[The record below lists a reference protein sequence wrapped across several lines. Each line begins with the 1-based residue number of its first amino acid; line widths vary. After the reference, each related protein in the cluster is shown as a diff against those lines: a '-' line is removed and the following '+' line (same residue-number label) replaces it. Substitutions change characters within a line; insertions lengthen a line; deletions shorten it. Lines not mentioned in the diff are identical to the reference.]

1 VSTFKRGW
9 IAVTNKDGLW
19 KEEQDRVSGVTRLL
33 AGRIRVLSEELG
45 LHRTEVVDMRKDFWE
60 EVTVNFSSPDD
71 LGETST
77 SLRQQSQILSERERH
92 HLQSSKA
99 LKKYKKLVVSPYFGR
114 IDFTEA
120 PDGKTEQIYLG
131 IGSLMED
138 DGTFLIYDWRAP
150 ISSLYYDGAPGPAA
164 YDTPGGV
171 VSGTMD
177 LKRQFVIDDGIIEV
191 MFDTGVTIGDE
202 LLQQVLSHSADD
214 KMKSIVATIQ
224 KEQNAIIRN
233 DKSRMLVVQGAAG
246 SGKTSAALQ
255 RVAYLLYKYREVLQ
269 ADQMLLF
276 SPNPLFNSYVSTV
289 LPELGEENMQQT
301 TFQMYLE
308 HRLGHEF
315 QLEDVFNQTESLLNA
330 PDGPEAGIRRAGIA
344 YKSSVLFLDAIRR
357 YVFLLER
364 EGMLFKPVVFQG
376 RVIVGKEEMLQKF
389 YSYDPAIKLAN
400 RIDLMTGW
408 LLKKISDF
416 GHEERSA
423 AWVED
428 QIELLESEEYH
439 RAYQMMLRKKKGKA
453 ETFNDFGTEKELL
466 GRYVVSQ
473 RLKPLRRW
481 VKRGRFVDVKG
492 LYSTLFTDFELLE
505 QLNGATPLP
514 AEWDDICVQTLGTI
528 SANELSYEDAT
539 PFLYLKELSQGFR
552 TNTLIRH
559 VIVDEVQDYSPFQLE
574 FMRRLFPRAKMTVL
588 GDLNQAIYAQ
598 GEVLGDLA
606 GLVSIYGAEN
616 TEVIS
621 LTRSYRS
628 TYEIVE
634 FTRAMIP
641 GGEKII
647 PFNRRGE
654 EPLVQ
659 SVEDEPELL
668 TAVERDIAELHSRG
682 YHYVAVICKTAEESS
697 RVYKELKSRLP
708 VSLVTKETP
717 NFQKGTLVLPAYLAK
732 GVEFDAVIIYDGSNI
747 QYSRETERKLFYTAC
762 TRAMHLLHIYSLGEP
777 SHFLPAVKKVT
788 PVAESVSR

>member
-1 VSTFKRGW
+1 MDKHDHEW
-9 IAVTNKDGLW
+9 Q
-19 KEEQDRVSGVTRLL
+19 KEQERVNGITRLL
-33 AGRIRVLSEELG
+33 STHIRLLSEELG
-45 LHRTEVVDMRKDFWE
+45 LHRTDVVDMRKDFWE

-77 SLRQQSQILSERERH
+77 SLRQQAQILNERERH

-114 IDFTEA
+114 IDFSEA
-120 PDGKTEQIYLG
+120 GDAAADTIYLG

-138 DGTFLIYDWRAP
+138 NGTFLIYDWRAP
-150 ISSLYYDGAPGPAA
+150 ISSLYYDGAPGPAS
-164 YDTPGGV
+164 YETPGGQIT
-171 VSGTMD
+171 GTME
-177 LKRQFVIDDGIIEV
+177 LKRQFVIDNGEIEV

-214 KMKSIVATIQ
+214 RMKSIVATIQ
-224 KEQNAIIRN
+224 KEQNAVIRN
-233 DKSRMLVVQGAAG
+233 DRSRMLVVQGAAG

-308 HRLGHEF
+308 HRLGQEF
-315 QLEDVFNQTESLLNA
+315 QLEDVFSQTESLLNA
-330 PDGPEAGIRRAGIA
+330 PDGEEAYIRREGIA
-344 YKSSVLFLDAIRR
+344 YKSSVAFLSAIRQ
-357 YVFLLER
+357 YVNLLEH
-364 EGMLFKPVVFQG
+364 EGMLFKPLMFQG
-376 RVIVGKEEMLQKF
+376 KAVATKEEMERQF
-389 YSYDPAIKLAN
+389 YSYDPGIKLAN
-400 RIDLMTGW
+400 RIELMTGW
-408 LLKKISDF
+408 LLKKIAAF
-416 GHEERSA
+416 GAEERSA
-423 AWVED
+423 AWVDE
-428 QIELLESEEYH
+428 QIELMDNSDYQ
-439 RAYQMMLRKKKGKA
+439 RAYNQMRRKGGGHNDSFDDYDA
-453 ETFNDFGTEKELL
+453 ERILL
-466 GRYVVSQ
+466 ARYVVSQ
-473 RLKPLRRW
+473 RLKPLRGW
-481 VKRGRFVDVKG
+481 TKRGRFVDVKA
-492 LYSTLFTDFELLE
+492 LYSRLFEGRELIESLDTR
-505 QLNGATPLP
+505 QPLP
-514 AEWDDICVQTLGTI
+514 EAWDEICAQTRAAIRG
-528 SANELSYEDAT
+528 NELAYEDAT

-606 GLVSIYGAEN
+606 GLVSIYGEEN

-641 GGEKII
+641 GGEKIV

-654 EPLVQ
+654 EPLLTLVDSEDDLLS
-659 SVEDEPELL
+659 SVEQDVLKL
-668 TAVERDIAELHSRG
+668 HAEG
-682 YHYVAVICKTAEESS
+682 YHYVAVICKTAEESAQ
-697 RVYKELKSRLP
+697 VYRELEKRLQ
-708 VSLVTKETP
+708 VRLVTKETP

-732 GVEFDAVIIYDGSNI
+732 GVEFDAVIIYDGSAEK
-747 QYSRETERKLFYTAC
+747 YGREHERKLFYTAC
-762 TRAMHLLHIYSLGEP
+762 TRAMHLLHIYSLGQP
-777 SHFLPAVKKVT
+777 SPFLPAAVRETVT
-788 PVAESVSR
+788 AGMQEK

>member
-1 VSTFKRGW
+1 M
-9 IAVTNKDGLW
+9 TNNNDSEW
-19 KEEQDRVSGVTRLL
+19 KEEQGRVSEVTKLL
-33 AGRIRVLSEELG
+33 SQRIRLLSEELG

-99 LKKYKKLVVSPYFGR
+99 LKKYKKLVQSPYFGR
-114 IDFTEA
+114 IDFTEK
-120 PDGKTEQIYLG
+120 PEGTTEQIYLG

-138 DGTFLIYDWRAP
+138 DGSFLIYDWRAP

-164 YDTPGGV
+164 YDTPGGEI
-171 VSGTMD
+171 SGTMD
-177 LKRQFVIDDGIIEV
+177 LKRQFVIDNGVIEV
-191 MFDTGVTIGDE
+191 MFDTGMTIGDE

-233 DKSRMLVVQGAAG
+233 DKTRMLVVQGAAG

-315 QLEDVFNQTESLLNA
+315 QLEDVFNQTESLLNF
-330 PDGPEAGIRRAGIA
+330 PDGPEASTRRAGIA
-344 YKSSVLFLDAIRR
+344 YKSSVAFLDVIRK
-357 YVFLLER
+357 YASLLES

-376 RVIVGKEEMLQKF
+376 RVILSKEEMRQKF
-389 YSYDPAIKLAN
+389 YSFDPAIRLAN

-408 LLKKISDF
+408 MLKIISDF

-423 AWVED
+423 DWVED
-428 QIELLESEEYH
+428 QIEMLSSDEYH
-439 RAYQMMLRKKKGKA
+439 RAYQMMLRKKRGKA
-453 ETFNDFGTEKELL
+453 ETFNDHDTEKELL

-492 LYSTLFTDFELLE
+492 LYGKLFTDLPLLK
-505 QLNGATPLP
+505 QLNGNQALP
-514 AEWDDICVQTLGTI
+514 AEWDAICTQTLAAIGT
-528 SANELSYEDAT
+528 NELAYEDAT

-598 GEVLGDLA
+598 GEVLGDLSS
-606 GLVSIYGAEN
+606 LVSVYGEEN
-616 TEVIS
+616 TAVIS

-641 GGEKII
+641 GGERII
-647 PFNRRGE
+647 PFNRSGE
-654 EPLVQ
+654 APQVNIVSSGQ
-659 SVEDEPELL
+659 NLL
-668 TAVERDIAELHSRG
+668 SAVEADIKELHSRG
-682 YHYVAVICKTAEESS
+682 YHYVAVICKTADESA
-697 RVYKELKSRLP
+697 RVYKELEPKLP
-708 VSLVTKETP
+708 VQLVTKETP

-732 GVEFDAVIIYDGSNI
+732 GVEFDAVIIYDGSAER
-747 QYSRETERKLFYTAC
+747 YSRESERKLFYTAC
-762 TRAMHLLHIYSLGEP
+762 TRAMHLLHIFCLGAP
-777 SHFLPAVKKVT
+777 SPFIPKVNANVDMLPELT
-788 PVAESVSR
+788 S

>member
-1 VSTFKRGW
+1 MDKHDHEW
-9 IAVTNKDGLW
+9 Q
-19 KEEQDRVSGVTRLL
+19 EEQERVTGITRQLSTH
-33 AGRIRVLSEELG
+33 IRLLSEELG
-45 LHRTEVVDMRKDFWE
+45 LHRTDVVDMRKDFWE

-77 SLRQQSQILSERERH
+77 SLRQQAQILNERERH

-114 IDFTEA
+114 IDFSESA
-120 PDGKTEQIYLG
+120 DAAADKIYLG

-138 DGTFLIYDWRAP
+138 NGTFLIYDWRAP
-150 ISSLYYDGAPGPAA
+150 ISSLYYDGAPGPAS
-164 YDTPGGV
+164 YDTPGGLIT
-171 VSGTMD
+171 GNME
-177 LKRQFVIDDGIIEV
+177 LKRQFVIDNGEIEV

-214 KMKSIVATIQ
+214 RMKSIVATIQ
-224 KEQNAIIRN
+224 KEQNAVIRN
-233 DKSRMLVVQGAAG
+233 DRSRMLVVQGAAG

-308 HRLGHEF
+308 HRLGQEF

-330 PDGPEAGIRRAGIA
+330 PDGPEASIRRAGIT
-344 YKSSVLFLDAIRR
+344 YKSSVSFLDVIRR
-357 YVFLLER
+357 YVNLLEH
-364 EGMLFKPVVFQG
+364 EGMMFKPLMFQG
-376 RVIVGKEEMLQKF
+376 RAVVGKEEMERQF
-389 YSYDPAIKLAN
+389 YSYDPGIKLAN
-400 RIDLMTGW
+400 RIELMTGW
-408 LLKKISDF
+408 LLKRIAAFSI
-416 GHEERSA
+416 EERSA
-423 AWVED
+423 SWVDD
-428 QIELLESEEYH
+428 QIELMDNSDYQ
-439 RAYQMMLRKKKGKA
+439 RAYNMMRRKGGGH
-453 ETFNDFGTEKELL
+453 NDSFDDFETEKIMLA
-466 GRYVVSQ
+466 RYIVSQ
-473 RLKPLRRW
+473 RLKPLRGW
-481 VKRGRFVDVKG
+481 TKRGRFVDVKG
-492 LYSTLFTDFELLE
+492 LYSRLFADRELMDS
-505 QLNGATPLP
+505 LNSSQVLP
-514 AEWDDICVQTLGTI
+514 DVWDDICSFTLATI
-528 SANELSYEDAT
+528 AGNELAYEDAT

-606 GLVSIYGAEN
+606 GLVSIYGEEN

-641 GGEKII
+641 GGEKIV

-654 EPLVQ
+654 EPLLTVVDSEDDLLA
-659 SVEDEPELL
+659 SVEQDVLN
-668 TAVERDIAELHSRG
+668 LHAQG
-682 YHYVAVICKTAEESS
+682 YHYVAVICKTAEESA
-697 RVYKELKSRLP
+697 RVHNELQSRLP
-708 VSLVTKETP
+708 VRLVTKETP

-732 GVEFDAVIIYDGSNI
+732 GVEFDAVIIYDGSAEK
-747 QYSRETERKLFYTAC
+747 YGREHERKLFYTAC
-762 TRAMHLLHIYSLGEP
+762 TRAMHLLHIYSLGQP
-777 SHFLPAVKKVT
+777 NPFLPAAVRET
-788 PVAESVSR
+788 VSAGALQD

>member
-1 VSTFKRGW
+1 MDNQNSEW
-9 IAVTNKDGLW
+9 EA
-19 KEEQDRVSGVTRLL
+19 EQERVSGVTRLL
-33 AGRIRVLSEELG
+33 AAHIQHLSQELG
-45 LHRTEVVDMRKDFWE
+45 LHRSDVVDMRKDFWE

-77 SLRQQSQILSERERH
+77 SLRQQAQILNERERH

-99 LKKYKKLVVSPYFGR
+99 LKKYKKLVTSPYFGR
-114 IDFTEA
+114 IDFTER
-120 PDGKTEQIYLG
+120 PDGTSEQIYLG

-138 DGTFLIYDWRAP
+138 NGTFLIYDWRAP
-150 ISSLYYDGAPGPAA
+150 ISSLYYDGAPGPAV
-164 YDTPGGV
+164 YQTPGGEV
-171 VSGTMD
+171 AGTMD
-177 LKRQFVIDDGIIEV
+177 LKRQFVIHDGTIEV
-191 MFDTGVTIGDE
+191 MFDTGMTIGDE

-214 KMKSIVATIQ
+214 RMKSIVATIQ

-233 DKSRMLVVQGAAG
+233 DRTRMLVVQGAAG

-308 HRLGHEF
+308 HRLGSEF
-315 QLEDVFNQTESLLNA
+315 QLEDVFNQTEKLLNA
-330 PDGPEAGIRRAGIA
+330 PDSSEASVRRDGIA
-344 YKSSVLFLDAIRR
+344 YKSSVVFLDVIRT
-357 YVFLLER
+357 FATTLENS
-364 EGMLFKPVVFQG
+364 GMRFKPLTFQG
-376 RVIVGKEEMLQKF
+376 RAIVTKEEMQQQF

-400 RIDLMTGW
+400 RVELMTGW
-408 LLKKISDF
+408 LLKRIAAFSV
-416 GHEERSA
+416 EERSA

-428 QIELLESEEYH
+428 QIELLDSSDYH
-439 RAYQMMLRKKKGKA
+439 RAYQMLRRKSGGRQ
-453 ETFNDFGTEKELL
+453 ESFDDFELEKEMLA
-466 GRYVVSQ
+466 RYLISQ
-473 RLKPLRRW
+473 RLKPLRVW
-481 VKRGRFVDVKG
+481 TKRGRFVDVKG
-492 LYSTLFTDFELLE
+492 LYSSLFEGREYIESLS
-505 QLNGATPLP
+505 GGKPLP
-514 AEWDDICVQTLGTI
+514 ASWENICGQTLE
-528 SANELSYEDAT
+528 SLSVNELAYEDAT

-606 GLVSIYGAEN
+606 GLVSVYGEEN

-641 GGEKII
+641 GGEKIV

-654 EPLVQ
+654 EPQLSRVSSEAELLD
-659 SVEDEPELL
+659 SVEQ
-668 TAVERDIAELHSRG
+668 DIRKLQDLG
-682 YHYVAVICKTAEESS
+682 YHYVAVICKTAEESAH
-697 RVYKELKSRLP
+697 VHAELKGRLP
-708 VSLVTKETP
+708 VRLVTKDTP
-717 NFQKGTLVLPAYLAK
+717 NFQKGALVLPAYLAK
-732 GVEFDAVIIYDGSNI
+732 GVEFDAVIIYDGSAER
-747 QYSRETERKLFYTAC
+747 YGRESERKLFYTAC
-762 TRAMHLLHIYSLGEP
+762 TRAMHLLHIYSLGQP
-777 SHFLPAVKKVT
+777 SAFLPERVLQA
-788 PVAESVSR
+788 AGNESVAVQ

>member
-1 VSTFKRGW
+1 ME
-9 IAVTNKDGLW
+9 NQQEEW
-19 KEEQDRVSGVTRLL
+19 KEEQERVTQVTQILSGH
-33 AGRIRVLSEELG
+33 IRQLSEELG
-45 LHRTEVVDMRKDFWE
+45 LHRTDVVDMRKEFWE

-77 SLRQQSQILSERERH
+77 SLRQQAQILNERERH

-114 IDFTEA
+114 IDFSEG
-120 PDGKTEQIYLG
+120 PNGETEQIYLG

-138 DGTFLIYDWRAP
+138 DGHFLIYDWRAP
-150 ISSLYYDGAPGPAA
+150 ISSLYYDGAPGPAS
-164 YDTPGGV
+164 YDTPGGII
-171 VSGTMD
+171 SGNME
-177 LKRQFVIDDGIIEV
+177 LKRQFVIDNGTIEV

-255 RVAYLLYKYREVLQ
+255 RVAYLLYKYRAVLQ

-308 HRLGHEF
+308 HRLSQEF
-315 QLEDVFNQTESLLNA
+315 QLEDVFSQTESLLNA
-330 PDGPEAGIRRAGIA
+330 PDGPEARVRRDGIQ
-344 YKSSVLFLDAIRR
+344 YKSSVAFLDAIRR
-357 YVFLLER
+357 YATMLEK
-364 EGMLFKPVVFQG
+364 EGIQFKPVVFMG
-376 RVIVGKEEMLQKF
+376 RIVVTKEEMAAQF
-389 YSYDPAIKLAN
+389 YSYDSAIRLAN
-400 RIDLMTGW
+400 RVELMTGW
-408 LLKKISDF
+408 LLKKLAAYS
-416 GHEERSA
+416 HEERGSE
-423 AWVED
+423 WVES
-428 QIELLESEEYH
+428 QIELLDSSDYH
-439 RAYQMMLRKKKGKA
+439 RAYQMMRRKKRGT
-453 ETFNDFGTEKELL
+453 ESSFDDFDTEKEVLA
-466 GRYVVSQ
+466 RYVVSQ
-473 RLKPLRRW
+473 RLKPLRGW
-481 VKRGRFVDVKG
+481 IKRGRFVDVKA
-492 LYSTLFTDFELLE
+492 LYSKLFSDRKLMAS
-505 QLNGATPLP
+505 LNDSPLP
-514 AEWDDICVQTLGTI
+514 AEWDEISQQTV
-528 SANELSYEDAT
+528 SALAENHLYYEDAT

-574 FMRRLFPRAKMTVL
+574 FLRRLFPRAKMTVL

-598 GEVLGDLA
+598 GEVLGEL
-606 GLVSIYGAEN
+606 GNLVSIYGEEN

-634 FTRAMIP
+634 FTRSMIP
-641 GGEKII
+641 GGERIT

-654 EPLVQ
+654 EPQIQVV
-659 SVEDEPELL
+659 STGGELL
-668 TAVERDIAELHSRG
+668 DAVERDILQLHAQG
-682 YHYVAVICKTAEESS
+682 YHYVAVICKTAEESA
-697 RVYKELKSRLP
+697 RVHAALENKLP
-708 VSLVTKETP
+708 ARLVTKDTP

-732 GVEFDAVIIYDGSNI
+732 GVEFDAVIIYDGSDQ
-747 QYSRETERKLFYTAC
+747 QYNRESERKLFYTAC
-762 TRAMHLLHIYSLGEP
+762 TRAMHLLHIYCLGRPSRFMPTSKTESLTVG
-777 SHFLPAVKKVT
+777 
-788 PVAESVSR
+788 SV

>member
-1 VSTFKRGW
+1 MDKHDHEW
-9 IAVTNKDGLW
+9 Q
-19 KEEQDRVSGVTRLL
+19 KEQERVNGITRLL
-33 AGRIRVLSEELG
+33 SAHIRMLSEELG
-45 LHRTEVVDMRKDFWE
+45 LHRTDVVDMRKDFWE

-77 SLRQQSQILSERERH
+77 SLRQQAQILNERERH

-114 IDFTEA
+114 IDFSEA
-120 PDGKTEQIYLG
+120 GDEAADRIYLG

-138 DGTFLIYDWRAP
+138 NGTFLIYDWRAP
-150 ISSLYYDGAPGPAA
+150 ISSLYYDGAPGPAS
-164 YDTPGGV
+164 YETPGGQIT
-171 VSGTMD
+171 GTME
-177 LKRQFVIDDGIIEV
+177 LKRQFVIDNGEIEV

-214 KMKSIVATIQ
+214 RMKSIVATIQ
-224 KEQNAIIRN
+224 KEQNAVIRN
-233 DKSRMLVVQGAAG
+233 DRSRMLVVQGAAG

-308 HRLGHEF
+308 HRLGQEF
-315 QLEDVFNQTESLLNA
+315 QLEDVFSQTESLLNT
-330 PDGPEAGIRRAGIA
+330 PDGEEASIRRAGIA
-344 YKSSVLFLDAIRR
+344 YKSSVAFLSAIRQ
-357 YVFLLER
+357 YVNLLEH
-364 EGMLFKPVVFQG
+364 EGMLFKPLIFQG
-376 RVIVGKEEMLQKF
+376 RAVVSKEEMERQF
-389 YSYDPAIKLAN
+389 YSYDPGIKLAN
-400 RIDLMTGW
+400 RIELMTGW
-408 LLKKISDF
+408 LLKRIAAF
-416 GHEERSA
+416 GVEERTA
-423 AWVED
+423 AWVDE
-428 QIELLESEEYH
+428 QIELMDNSDYQ
-439 RAYQMMLRKKKGKA
+439 RAYNQMRRKGGGHNDSFDDYEA
-453 ETFNDFGTEKELL
+453 ERILL
-466 GRYVVSQ
+466 ARYVVSQ
-473 RLKPLRRW
+473 RLKPLRGW
-481 VKRGRFVDVKG
+481 TKRGRFVDVKA
-492 LYSTLFTDFELLE
+492 LYSRLFEGRGLIESLDTGETLPE
-505 QLNGATPLP
+505 A
-514 AEWDDICVQTLGTI
+514 WDEICGQTLAAI
-528 SANELSYEDAT
+528 RENELAYEDAT

-559 VIVDEVQDYSPFQLE
+559 VIIDEVQDYSPFQLE

-606 GLVSIYGAEN
+606 GLVSIYGEEN

-641 GGEKII
+641 GGEKIV

-654 EPLVQ
+654 EPLLTVVDSEADLFT
-659 SVEDEPELL
+659 SVEQDVLKL
-668 TAVERDIAELHSRG
+668 HAEG
-682 YHYVAVICKTAEESS
+682 YHYVAVICKTAEESAQVH
-697 RVYKELKSRLP
+697 RELEKRLP
-708 VSLVTKETP
+708 VRLVTKETP

-732 GVEFDAVIIYDGSNI
+732 GVEFDAVIIYDGSAEK
-747 QYSRETERKLFYTAC
+747 YGREHERKLFYTAC
-762 TRAMHLLHIYSLGEP
+762 TRAMHLLHIYSLGQP
-777 SHFLPAVKKVT
+777 SPFLPAAVRDTVT
-788 PVAESVSR
+788 AGTQEK

>member
-1 VSTFKRGW
+1 MDKHDHEW
-9 IAVTNKDGLW
+9 Q
-19 KEEQDRVSGVTRLL
+19 EEQERVTGITRQLSTH
-33 AGRIRVLSEELG
+33 IRLLSEELG
-45 LHRTEVVDMRKDFWE
+45 LHRTDVVDMRKDFWE

-77 SLRQQSQILSERERH
+77 SLRQQAQILNERERH

-114 IDFTEA
+114 IDFSESA
-120 PDGKTEQIYLG
+120 DAAADKIYLG

-138 DGTFLIYDWRAP
+138 NGTFLIYDWRAP
-150 ISSLYYDGAPGPAA
+150 ISSLYYDGAPGPAS
-164 YDTPGGV
+164 YDTPGGLIT
-171 VSGTMD
+171 GNME
-177 LKRQFVIDDGIIEV
+177 LKRQFVIDNGEIEV

-214 KMKSIVATIQ
+214 RMKSIVATIQ
-224 KEQNAIIRN
+224 KEQNAVIRN
-233 DKSRMLVVQGAAG
+233 DRSRMLVVQGAAG

-308 HRLGHEF
+308 HRLGQEF

-330 PDGPEAGIRRAGIA
+330 PDGPEASIRREGIT
-344 YKSSVLFLDAIRR
+344 YKSSVSFLDVIRR
-357 YVFLLER
+357 YVNLLEH
-364 EGMLFKPVVFQG
+364 EGMMFKPLMFQG
-376 RVIVGKEEMLQKF
+376 RAVVGKEEMERQF
-389 YSYDPAIKLAN
+389 YSYDPGIKLAN
-400 RIDLMTGW
+400 RIELMTGW
-408 LLKKISDF
+408 LLKRIAAFSI
-416 GHEERSA
+416 EERSA
-423 AWVED
+423 SWVDD
-428 QIELLESEEYH
+428 QIELMDNSDYQ
-439 RAYQMMLRKKKGKA
+439 RAYNMMRRKGGGH
-453 ETFNDFGTEKELL
+453 NDSFDDFETEKIMLA
-466 GRYVVSQ
+466 RYIVSQ
-473 RLKPLRRW
+473 RLKPLRGW
-481 VKRGRFVDVKG
+481 TKRGRFVDVKG
-492 LYSTLFTDFELLE
+492 LYSRLFTDRELMDS
-505 QLNGATPLP
+505 LNSSQVLP
-514 AEWDDICVQTLGTI
+514 DVWDDICSFTLATI
-528 SANELSYEDAT
+528 AGNELAYEDAT

-606 GLVSIYGAEN
+606 GLVSIYGEEN

-641 GGEKII
+641 GGEKIV

-654 EPLVQ
+654 EPLLTVVDSEDDLLA
-659 SVEDEPELL
+659 SVEQDVLS
-668 TAVERDIAELHSRG
+668 LHAQG
-682 YHYVAVICKTAEESS
+682 YHYVAVICKTAEESA
-697 RVYKELKSRLP
+697 RVHNELQSRLP
-708 VSLVTKETP
+708 VRLVTKETP

-732 GVEFDAVIIYDGSNI
+732 GVEFDAVIIYDGSAEK
-747 QYSRETERKLFYTAC
+747 YGREHERKLFYTAC
-762 TRAMHLLHIYSLGEP
+762 TRAMHLLHIYSLGQP
-777 SHFLPAVKKVT
+777 NPFLPAAVRET
-788 PVAESVSR
+788 VSAGALQD

>member
-1 VSTFKRGW
+1 MEKHDSEWQAEQER
-9 IAVTNKDGLW
+9 VTGITK
-19 KEEQDRVSGVTRLL
+19 LL
-33 AGRIRVLSEELG
+33 TARIRQLSEELG
-45 LHRTEVVDMRKDFWE
+45 LHRSDVVDMRKDFWE

-77 SLRQQSQILSERERH
+77 SLRQQAQILNERERH

-114 IDFTEA
+114 IDFSDSGDSGAE
-120 PDGKTEQIYLG
+120 KIYLG

-138 DGTFLIYDWRAP
+138 NGTFLIYDWRAP

-164 YDTPGGV
+164 YETPGGLV
-171 VSGTMD
+171 NGTME
-177 LKRQFVIDDGIIEV
+177 LKRQFVIDNGIIEV
-191 MFDTGVTIGDE
+191 MFDTGMTIGDE

-214 KMKSIVATIQ
+214 RMKSIVATIQ
-224 KEQNAIIRN
+224 KEQNAVIRN
-233 DKSRMLVVQGAAG
+233 DRSRMLVVQGAAG

-308 HRLGHEF
+308 HRLGQEF
-315 QLEDVFNQTESLLNA
+315 QLEDVFSQTESLLNA
-330 PDGPEAGIRRAGIA
+330 PDGPAAAVRREGIG
-344 YKSSVLFLDAIRR
+344 YKSSVAFLDAIRR
-357 YVFLLER
+357 YVNLLEH
-364 EGMLFKPVVFQG
+364 EGMKFKPLMFQG
-376 RVIVGKEEMLQKF
+376 RAVVSKEEMERQF
-389 YSYDPAIKLAN
+389 YAYDSNIKLAN

-408 LLKKISDF
+408 LLKKIAAFSV
-416 GHEERSA
+416 EERSA
-423 AWVED
+423 SWVED
-428 QIELLESEEYH
+428 QIEVLDSSDYQ
-439 RAYQMMLRKKKGKA
+439 RAYQMTRRKGGA
-453 ETFNDFGTEKELL
+453 HDNSFDDFDTEKSMLA
-466 GRYVVSQ
+466 RYIVSQ
-473 RLKPLRRW
+473 RLKPLRVW
-481 VKRGRFVDVKG
+481 TKRGRFVDVKG
-492 LYSTLFTDFELLE
+492 LYSRLFSDRPLMDS
-505 QLNGATPLP
+505 LNGDSVLP
-514 AEWDDICVQTLGTI
+514 EAWAEICAMTLDTI
-528 SANELSYEDAT
+528 AAGELAYEDAT

-606 GLVSIYGAEN
+606 GLVSIYGEEN

-641 GGEKII
+641 GGERIV

-654 EPLVQ
+654 TPSLTVVNSESELLA
-659 SVEDEPELL
+659 SVEQDVLN
-668 TAVERDIAELHSRG
+668 LHAAG
-682 YHYVAVICKTAEESS
+682 YHYVAVICKTAEESAD
-697 RVYKELKSRLP
+697 VHAKLQNRLP
-708 VSLVTKETP
+708 VRLVTKETP

-732 GVEFDAVIIYDGSNI
+732 GVEFDAVIIYDGSD
-747 QYSRETERKLFYTAC
+747 QKYSRENERKLFYTAC
-762 TRAMHLLHIYSLGEP
+762 TRAMHLLHIYSLGQL
-777 SHFLPAVKKVT
+777 SRFLPA
-788 PVAESVSR
+788 AARESVAAGSLKS

>member
-1 VSTFKRGW
+1 M
-9 IAVTNKDGLW
+9 TNNESEW
-19 KEEQDRVSGVTRLL
+19 KEEQGRVNGVTKLL
-33 AGRIRVLSEELG
+33 GSRIRVLSEELG

-114 IDFTEA
+114 IDFTEK
-120 PDGKTEQIYLG
+120 PNGKTEQIYLG

-150 ISSLYYDGAPGPAA
+150 ISSLYYDGAPGPAV

-171 VSGTMD
+171 VAGTMD
-177 LKRQFVIDDGIIEV
+177 LKRQFVIDNGNIEV
-191 MFDTGVTIGDE
+191 MFDTGMTIGDE

-214 KMKSIVATIQ
+214 RMKSIVATIQ

-330 PDGPEAGIRRAGIA
+330 PEGPEAGIRRAGIA
-344 YKSSVLFLDAIRR
+344 YKSSVSFLDVIRR

-376 RVIVGKEEMLQKF
+376 RVIVSKEDLLQKF
-389 YSYDPAIKLAN
+389 YSFDPAIKLAN
-400 RIDLMTGW
+400 RVDLMTGW

-423 AWVED
+423 NWVEN
-428 QIELLESEEYH
+428 QIEVLDSDEYH
-439 RAYQMMLRKKKGKA
+439 RAFQMMQRKKRGKG
-453 ETFNDFGTEKELL
+453 ESFDDYDTEKELL

-492 LYSTLFTDFELLE
+492 LYSTLFTNLELLE
-505 QLNGATPLP
+505 RLNGNHDLP
-514 AEWDDICVQTLGTI
+514 PEWDDVCVQTLNTI
-528 SANELSYEDAT
+528 HANELTYEDAT

-606 GLVSIYGAEN
+606 SLVSVYGEEN

-641 GGEKII
+641 GGERII

-654 EPLVQ
+654 EPLV
-659 SVEDEPELL
+659 SVVSSKPELL
-668 TAVERDIAELHSRG
+668 AAVESDIKELHSRG
-682 YHYVAVICKTAEESS
+682 YHYVAVICKTAEESE
-697 RVYKELKSRLP
+697 RVYTELKGKLP
-708 VSLVTKETP
+708 VRLVTKETP

-732 GVEFDAVIIYDGSNI
+732 GVEFDAVIIYDGSEQN
-747 QYSRETERKLFYTAC
+747 YSRESERKLFYTAC

-777 SHFLPAVKKVT
+777 SRFLPAAKVDT
-788 PVAESVSR
+788 VAAESI

>member
-1 VSTFKRGW
+1 MEYQQEE
-9 IAVTNKDGLW
+9 W
-19 KEEQDRVSGVTRLL
+19 KEEQERVHAVTEILK
-33 AGRIRVLSEELG
+33 GHIRQLSEEHG
-45 LHRTEVVDMRKDFWE
+45 LHRTDVVDMRKEFWE

-77 SLRQQSQILSERERH
+77 SLRQQAQILNERERH

-114 IDFTEA
+114 IDFSES
-120 PDGKTEQIYLG
+120 PDGPTEQIYLG

-138 DGTFLIYDWRAP
+138 DGNFLIYDWRAP
-150 ISSLYYDGAPGPAA
+150 ISSLYYDSAPGPAE
-164 YDTPGGV
+164 YDTPGGI
-171 VSGTMD
+171 VSGTME
-177 LKRQFVIDDGIIEV
+177 LKRQFVINNGDIKV
-191 MFDTGVTIGDE
+191 MFDTGMTIGDE

-214 KMKSIVATIQ
+214 KMKNIVGTIQ

-255 RVAYLLYKYREVLQ
+255 RVAYLLYKYRQVLQ

-308 HRLGHEF
+308 HRLGQEF
-315 QLEDVFNQTESLLNA
+315 DLEDVFSQTENLLNS
-330 PDGPEAGIRRAGIA
+330 PDEPEAVIRREGIA
-344 YKSSVLFLDAIRR
+344 YKSSVAFLDAIRR
-357 YVFLLER
+357 YATRLEH
-364 EGMLFKPVVFQG
+364 EGILFKPVVFMG
-376 RVIVGKEEMLQKF
+376 RIVIGQEEMAAQF
-389 YSYDPAIKLAN
+389 YSYDTAITLAN
-400 RIDLMTGW
+400 RVELMIGW
-408 LLKKISDF
+408 LLKRLSGF
-416 GHEERSA
+416 GHEERRSE
-423 AWVED
+423 WVEN
-428 QIELLESEEYH
+428 QIELLDDTEYH
-439 RAYQMMLRKKKGKA
+439 RAYQMMRRKKRGSDHS
-453 ETFNDFGTEKELL
+453 FDDFDTEKELL
-466 GRYVVSQ
+466 ARYVVSQ
-473 RLKPLRRW
+473 RLKPLRGW
-481 VKRGRFVDVKG
+481 IKRGRFVDVKG
-492 LYSTLFTDFELLE
+492 LYSRLFSDRVLIETLNE
-505 QLNGATPLP
+505 GPLP
-514 AEWDDICVQTLGTI
+514 ENWEKI
-528 SANELSYEDAT
+528 STVTVSSLAGNKLYYEDAT

-552 TNTLIRH
+552 TNTQIRH

-598 GEVLGDLA
+598 GEVLGEL
-606 GLVSIYGAEN
+606 GSLVSIYGEEN

-641 GGEKII
+641 GGERIV

-654 EPLVQ
+654 QPLVQ
-659 SVEDEPELL
+659 QVKGSDELLRSVEE
-668 TAVERDIAELHSRG
+668 DIRQLHEQG
-682 YHYVAVICKTAEESS
+682 YHYVAVICKTAEESA
-697 RVYKELKSRLP
+697 RVHASLQGSLP
-708 VSLVTKETP
+708 VQLVTKDTP

-732 GVEFDAVIIYDGSNI
+732 GVEFDAVIIYDGSDE
-747 QYSRETERKLFYTAC
+747 QYNRESERKLFYTAC
-762 TRAMHLLHIYSLGEP
+762 TRAMHLLHIYCLGQP
-777 SHFLPAVKKVT
+777 SRFIPASSREAVT
-788 PVAESVSR
+788 LVL

>member
-1 VSTFKRGW
+1 MDKHDHEWQKEQERVTGITKLLSTH
-9 IAVTNKDGLW
+9 I
-19 KEEQDRVSGVTRLL
+19 RL
-33 AGRIRVLSEELG
+33 LSEELG
-45 LHRTEVVDMRKDFWE
+45 LHRTDVVDMRKDFWE

-77 SLRQQSQILSERERH
+77 SLRQQAQILNERERH
-92 HLQSSKA
+92 HLQSSKS

-114 IDFTEA
+114 IDFSEA
-120 PDGKTEQIYLG
+120 GDAAADTIYLG

-138 DGTFLIYDWRAP
+138 NGTFLIYDWRAP
-150 ISSLYYDGAPGPAA
+150 ISSLYYDGAPGPASYA
-164 YDTPGGV
+164 TPGGQIT
-171 VSGTMD
+171 GTME
-177 LKRQFVIDDGIIEV
+177 LKRQFVIDNGEIEV

-214 KMKSIVATIQ
+214 RMKSIVATIQ
-224 KEQNAIIRN
+224 KEQNAVIRN
-233 DKSRMLVVQGAAG
+233 DRSRMLVVQGAAG

-308 HRLGHEF
+308 HRLGQEF
-315 QLEDVFNQTESLLNA
+315 QLEDVFSQTESLLNA
-330 PDGPEAGIRRAGIA
+330 PDGEEAFIRREGIA
-344 YKSSVLFLDAIRR
+344 YKSSVAFLSAIRQ
-357 YVFLLER
+357 YVNLLEH
-364 EGMLFKPVVFQG
+364 EGMLFKPLMFQG
-376 RVIVGKEEMLQKF
+376 KAVASKEEMERQF
-389 YSYDPAIKLAN
+389 YSYDPGIKLAN
-400 RIDLMTGW
+400 RIELMTGW
-408 LLKKISDF
+408 LLKKIAAF
-416 GHEERSA
+416 GVEERSA
-423 AWVED
+423 AWVDE
-428 QIELLESEEYH
+428 QIELMDNSDYQ
-439 RAYQMMLRKKKGKA
+439 RAYNQMRRKGGGHNDSFDDYEA
-453 ETFNDFGTEKELL
+453 ERILL
-466 GRYVVSQ
+466 ARYVVSQ
-473 RLKPLRRW
+473 RLKPLRGW
-481 VKRGRFVDVKG
+481 TKRGRFVDVKA
-492 LYSTLFTDFELLE
+492 LYSRLFEGRELIESLDTR
-505 QLNGATPLP
+505 QPLP
-514 AEWDDICVQTLGTI
+514 EAWDEICTQTLAAI
-528 SANELSYEDAT
+528 RSNELAYEDAT

-606 GLVSIYGAEN
+606 GLVSIYGEEN

-641 GGEKII
+641 GGEKIV
-647 PFNRRGE
+647 PFHRRGE
-654 EPLVQ
+654 EPLLTLVDSEADLLS
-659 SVEDEPELL
+659 SVEQDVLKL
-668 TAVERDIAELHSRG
+668 HAEG
-682 YHYVAVICKTAEESS
+682 YHYVAVICKTAEESAQVH
-697 RVYKELKSRLP
+697 RELEKRLP
-708 VSLVTKETP
+708 VRLVTKETP

-732 GVEFDAVIIYDGSNI
+732 GVEFDAVIIYDGSAEK
-747 QYSRETERKLFYTAC
+747 YGREHERKLFYTAC
-762 TRAMHLLHIYSLGEP
+762 TRAMHLLHIYSLGQP
-777 SHFLPAVKKVT
+777 SPFMPAAVRETVT
-788 PVAESVSR
+788 AGTQEK

>member
-1 VSTFKRGW
+1 MDKLDHEWQKEQERVNGITKLLSTH
-9 IAVTNKDGLW
+9 I
-19 KEEQDRVSGVTRLL
+19 RL
-33 AGRIRVLSEELG
+33 LSEELG
-45 LHRTEVVDMRKDFWE
+45 LHRTDVVDMRKDFWE

-77 SLRQQSQILSERERH
+77 SLRQQAQILNERERH
-92 HLQSSKA
+92 HLQSSKS

-114 IDFTEA
+114 IDFSEA
-120 PDGKTEQIYLG
+120 GDAAADTIYLG

-138 DGTFLIYDWRAP
+138 NGTFLIYDWRAP
-150 ISSLYYDGAPGPAA
+150 ISSLYYDGAPGPAS
-164 YDTPGGV
+164 YETPGGQIT
-171 VSGTMD
+171 GTME
-177 LKRQFVIDDGIIEV
+177 LKRQFVIDNGEIEV

-214 KMKSIVATIQ
+214 RMKSIVATIQ
-224 KEQNAIIRN
+224 KEQNAVIRN
-233 DKSRMLVVQGAAG
+233 DRSRMLVVQGAAG

-308 HRLGHEF
+308 HRLGQEF
-315 QLEDVFNQTESLLNA
+315 QLEDVFSQTESLLNA
-330 PDGPEAGIRRAGIA
+330 PDGEDAYIRREGIT
-344 YKSSVLFLDAIRR
+344 YKSSVAFLSAIRQ
-357 YVFLLER
+357 YVNLLEH
-364 EGMLFKPVVFQG
+364 EGMLFKPLMFQG
-376 RVIVGKEEMLQKF
+376 KAVVSKEEMERQF
-389 YSYDPAIKLAN
+389 YSYDPGIKLAN
-400 RIDLMTGW
+400 RIELMTGW
-408 LLKKISDF
+408 LLKKIAAF
-416 GHEERSA
+416 GVEERSA
-423 AWVED
+423 AWVDE
-428 QIELLESEEYH
+428 QIELMDNSDYQ
-439 RAYQMMLRKKKGKA
+439 RAYNQMRRKGGGHNDSFDDYDA
-453 ETFNDFGTEKELL
+453 ERILL
-466 GRYVVSQ
+466 ARYVVSQ
-473 RLKPLRRW
+473 RLKPLRGW
-481 VKRGRFVDVKG
+481 TKRGRFVDVKA
-492 LYSTLFTDFELLE
+492 LYSRLFEGRELIESLDTR
-505 QLNGATPLP
+505 QPLP
-514 AEWDDICVQTLGTI
+514 EAWDEICAQTLAAIRG
-528 SANELSYEDAT
+528 NELAYEDAT

-606 GLVSIYGAEN
+606 GLVSIYGEEN

-641 GGEKII
+641 GGEKIV

-654 EPLVQ
+654 EPLLTLVDSEDDLLS
-659 SVEDEPELL
+659 SVEQDVLKL
-668 TAVERDIAELHSRG
+668 HAEG
-682 YHYVAVICKTAEESS
+682 YHYVAVICKTAEESAQVH
-697 RVYKELKSRLP
+697 RELEKRLP
-708 VSLVTKETP
+708 VRLVTKETP

-732 GVEFDAVIIYDGSNI
+732 GVEFDAVIIYDGSAEK
-747 QYSRETERKLFYTAC
+747 YGREHERKLFYTAC
-762 TRAMHLLHIYSLGEP
+762 TRAMHLLHIYSLGQP
-777 SHFLPAVKKVT
+777 SPFLPAAVRETVT
-788 PVAESVSR
+788 AGTQEK

>member
-1 VSTFKRGW
+1 MEKHDHEW
-9 IAVTNKDGLW
+9 Q
-19 KEEQDRVSGVTRLL
+19 EEQARVTGITGLL
-33 AGRIRVLSEELG
+33 SARIRQLSEELG
-45 LHRTEVVDMRKDFWE
+45 LHRTDVVDMRKDFWE

-77 SLRQQSQILSERERH
+77 SLRQQAQILNERERH

-99 LKKYKKLVVSPYFGR
+99 LKKYRKLVLSPYFGR
-114 IDFTEA
+114 IDFSESAETAAE
-120 PDGKTEQIYLG
+120 KIYLG

-138 DGTFLIYDWRAP
+138 DGNFLIYDWRAP
-150 ISSLYYDGAPGPAA
+150 ISSLYYDGAPGPAS

-171 VSGTMD
+171 ITGTMV
-177 LKRQFVIDDGIIEV
+177 LKRQYVIDDGEIEV
-191 MFDTGVTIGDE
+191 MFDTGMTIGDE

-214 KMKSIVATIQ
+214 RMKSIVATIQ
-224 KEQNAIIRN
+224 KEQNAVIRN

-289 LPELGEENMQQT
+289 LPELGEDNMQQT

-308 HRLGHEF
+308 HRLGQEF
-315 QLEDVFNQTESLLNA
+315 QLEDVFSQTESLLGA
-330 PDGPEAGIRRAGIA
+330 PDGPEAFIRREAIA
-344 YKSSVLFLDAIRR
+344 YKSSVAFLDVIRR
-357 YVFLLER
+357 YVNLLEH
-364 EGMLFKPVVFQG
+364 EGMLFKPLMFQG
-376 RVIVGKEEMLQKF
+376 RAVVSKEEMARQF
-389 YSYDPAIKLAN
+389 YSYDHSIKLAN
-400 RIDLMTGW
+400 RIELMTGW
-408 LLKKISDF
+408 LLKKTAAFSV
-416 GHEERSA
+416 EERSA

-428 QIELLESEEYH
+428 QIDLMDNSDYQ
-439 RAYQMMLRKKKGKA
+439 RAYNMTRRKGGGHN
-453 ETFNDFGTEKELL
+453 ESFDDYDTEKTMLA
-466 GRYVVSQ
+466 RYIVSQ
-473 RLKPLRRW
+473 RLKPLRGW
-481 VKRGRFVDVKG
+481 TKRGRFVDVKG
-492 LYSTLFTDFELLE
+492 LYSRLFSDRELMESLNVSEALPEGWEEICRLTLDS
-505 QLNGATPLP
+505 
-514 AEWDDICVQTLGTI
+514 I
-528 SANELSYEDAT
+528 SGNELAYEDAT

-606 GLVSIYGAEN
+606 GLVSIYGEEN

-641 GGEKII
+641 GGEKIV

-654 EPLVQ
+654 EPLLTV
-659 SVEDEPELL
+659 VDTEAELL
-668 TAVERDIAELHSRG
+668 AAVEQDVLKLHAQG
-682 YHYVAVICKTAEESS
+682 YHYVAVICKTAEESAQVHG
-697 RVYKELKSRLP
+697 RLQDRLP
-708 VSLVTKETP
+708 VRLVTKETP

-732 GVEFDAVIIYDGSNI
+732 GVEFDAVIIYDGSAER
-747 QYSRETERKLFYTAC
+747 YGREHERKLFYTAC
-762 TRAMHLLHIYSLGEP
+762 TRAMHLLHIYSLGQP
-777 SHFLPAVKKVT
+777 NPFLPA
-788 PVAESVSR
+788 SVRGTAAAGSRQD

>member
-1 VSTFKRGW
+1 MDKHDHEW
-9 IAVTNKDGLW
+9 Q
-19 KEEQDRVSGVTRLL
+19 KEQERVNGITRLL
-33 AGRIRVLSEELG
+33 STHIRLLSEELG
-45 LHRTEVVDMRKDFWE
+45 LHRTDVVDMRKDFWE

-77 SLRQQSQILSERERH
+77 SLRQQAQILNERERH

-114 IDFTEA
+114 IDFSEA
-120 PDGKTEQIYLG
+120 GDAAADTIYLG

-138 DGTFLIYDWRAP
+138 NGTFLIYDWRAP
-150 ISSLYYDGAPGPAA
+150 ISSLYYDGAPGPAS
-164 YDTPGGV
+164 YETPGGQIT
-171 VSGTMD
+171 GTME
-177 LKRQFVIDDGIIEV
+177 LKRQFVIDNGEIEV

-214 KMKSIVATIQ
+214 RMKSIVATIQ
-224 KEQNAIIRN
+224 KEQNAVIRN
-233 DKSRMLVVQGAAG
+233 DRSRMLVVQGAAG

-308 HRLGHEF
+308 HRLGQEF
-315 QLEDVFNQTESLLNA
+315 QLEDVFSQTESLLNA
-330 PDGPEAGIRRAGIA
+330 PDGEEAYIRREGIA
-344 YKSSVLFLDAIRR
+344 YKSSVAFLSAIRQ
-357 YVFLLER
+357 YVNLLEH
-364 EGMLFKPVVFQG
+364 EGMLFKPLMFQG
-376 RVIVGKEEMLQKF
+376 KAVATKEEMERQF
-389 YSYDPAIKLAN
+389 YSYDPGIKLAN
-400 RIDLMTGW
+400 RIELMTGW
-408 LLKKISDF
+408 LLKKIAAF
-416 GHEERSA
+416 GAEERSA
-423 AWVED
+423 AWVDE
-428 QIELLESEEYH
+428 QIELMDNSDYQ
-439 RAYQMMLRKKKGKA
+439 RAYNQMRRKGGGHNDSFDDYDA
-453 ETFNDFGTEKELL
+453 ERILL
-466 GRYVVSQ
+466 ARYVVSQ
-473 RLKPLRRW
+473 RLKPLRGW
-481 VKRGRFVDVKG
+481 TKRGRFVDVKA
-492 LYSTLFTDFELLE
+492 LYSRLFEGRELIESLDTR
-505 QLNGATPLP
+505 QPLP
-514 AEWDDICVQTLGTI
+514 EAWDEICAQTLAAIRG
-528 SANELSYEDAT
+528 NELAYEDAT

-606 GLVSIYGAEN
+606 GLVSIYGEEN

-641 GGEKII
+641 GGEKIV

-654 EPLVQ
+654 EPLLTLVDSEDDLLS
-659 SVEDEPELL
+659 SVEQDVLK
-668 TAVERDIAELHSRG
+668 LHAQG
-682 YHYVAVICKTAEESS
+682 YHYVAVICKTAEESAQ
-697 RVYKELKSRLP
+697 VYRELEKRLP
-708 VSLVTKETP
+708 VRLVTKETP

-732 GVEFDAVIIYDGSNI
+732 GVEFDAVIIYDGSAEK
-747 QYSRETERKLFYTAC
+747 YGREHERKLFYTAC
-762 TRAMHLLHIYSLGEP
+762 TRAMHLLHIYSLGQP
-777 SHFLPAVKKVT
+777 SPFLPAAVRETVT
-788 PVAESVSR
+788 AGMQEK

>member
-1 VSTFKRGW
+1 MEKHDSE
-9 IAVTNKDGLW
+9 W
-19 KEEQDRVSGVTRLL
+19 KEEQERVNGITKLL
-33 AGRIRVLSEELG
+33 SAHIRRLSEELG
-45 LHRTEVVDMRKDFWE
+45 LHRSDVVDMRKDFWE

-77 SLRQQSQILSERERH
+77 SLRQQAQILNERERH

-99 LKKYKKLVVSPYFGR
+99 LKKYRKLVVSPYFGR
-114 IDFTEA
+114 IDFKETPEA
-120 PDGKTEQIYLG
+120 GTEQIYLG

-138 DGTFLIYDWRAP
+138 NGTFLIYDWRAP

-164 YDTPGGV
+164 YETPGGLI
-171 VSGTMD
+171 SGTME
-177 LKRQFVIDDGIIEV
+177 LKRQFVIDDGTIEV

-214 KMKSIVATIQ
+214 RMKSIVATIQ

-233 DKSRMLVVQGAAG
+233 DRSRMLVVQGAAG

-308 HRLGHEF
+308 HRLGQEF
-315 QLEDVFNQTESLLNA
+315 ELEDVFNQTESLLNA
-330 PDGPEAGIRRAGIA
+330 PEGPEASTRREGIA
-344 YKSSVLFLDAIRR
+344 YKSSVAFLDVIRR
-357 YVFLLER
+357 YVNLLEH
-364 EGMLFKPVVFQG
+364 EGMLFKPLVFQG
-376 RVIVGKEEMLQKF
+376 RAVVSKEEMERKF
-389 YSYDPAIKLAN
+389 YSFDSSIKLAN

-408 LLKKISDF
+408 LLKKIAAFSV
-416 GHEERSA
+416 EERESQ
-423 AWVED
+423 WVED
-428 QIELLESEEYH
+428 QIELMDSSDYQ
-439 RAYQMMLRKKKGKA
+439 RAYNMLRRKGGGQ
-453 ETFNDFGTEKELL
+453 NDSFDDFDMEKTSLA
-466 GRYVVSQ
+466 RFIVSQ
-473 RLKPLRRW
+473 RLKPLRGW
-481 VKRGRFVDVKG
+481 TKRGRFVDVKG
-492 LYSTLFTDFELLE
+492 LYSLLFADRGLMERLSSS
-505 QLNGATPLP
+505 QKLP
-514 AEWDDICVQTLGTI
+514 DVWDNICRQTIT
-528 SANELSYEDAT
+528 SMHQNELAYEDAT

-598 GEVLGDLA
+598 GEVLGDLG
-606 GLVSIYGAEN
+606 GLVSIYGEEN

-634 FTRAMIP
+634 FTRSMIP
-641 GGEKII
+641 GGEKIV

-654 EPLVQ
+654 SPQLTVVDNE
-659 SVEDEPELL
+659 EGLL
-668 TAVERDIAELHSRG
+668 ASVERDVLNLHSMG
-682 YHYVAVICKTAEESS
+682 YHYVAVICKTAEESAK
-697 RVYKELKSRLP
+697 VHAELQDRLQ
-708 VSLVTKETP
+708 VRLVTKDTP
-717 NFQKGTLVLPAYLAK
+717 NFQRGTLVLPAYLAK
-732 GVEFDAVIIYDGSNI
+732 GVEFDAVIIYDGSEAK
-747 QYSRETERKLFYTAC
+747 YGRESERKLFYTAC
-762 TRAMHLLHIYSLGEP
+762 TRAMHLLHIYSLGQP
-777 SHFLPAVKKVT
+777 NHFLPAEVR
-788 PVAESVSR
+788 ESVTAGASQI